1 MLTQFR
7 INLTSNIQTGLKT
20 GSSTILGSLIPVL
33 CPDATPAD
41 TVVTLTFDG
50 KQREQQGG
58 KEGSFF
64 IHFML

>member
-1 MLTQFR
+1 M
-7 INLTSNIQTGLKT
+7 
-20 GSSTILGSLIPVL
+20 PVL

-50 KQREQQGG
+50 KQREQQEG
-58 KEGSFF
+58 KEGSFV